1 MQSLRSHPLGPEI
14 ELSSFS
20 GNSSQVAESTLS
32 SPALSPR
39 LPPLPAQLEPDDTT
53 LQLDRWDEGPH
64 RLRQRRKPREYELSV
79 VDPAEEPAPVFP
91 VTQQTTEAQH
101 SSQALSLQQQSSSAA
116 TSVSAMSNSTGM
128 HEADADT
135 PSSLPDIQAA
145 TLEPLGRQQAQS
157 QQSLLDDMFPSI
169 KKIMPTGP
177 SAQHHS
183 HPAAAQPADPVHH
196 HQVTYITLILQAAP
210 IPLRHVL
217 LPCTQYLIPVN
228 VCIWL
233 CSIQDAVAVR
243 RMHQPAG
250 LLSTFVTCRSK
261 LLM

>member
-39 LPPLPAQLEPDDTT
+39 LPPLPAQLEPEDTT
-53 LQLDRWDEGPH
+53 LQLDRWDEGPN
-64 RLRQRRKPREYELSV
+64 RLRQRGKPREYELSV
-79 VDPAEEPAPVFP
+79 VDPAEEAAPVFP
-91 VTQQTTEAQH
+91 VTQQATEAQH
-101 SSQALSLQQQSSSAA
+101 SSQALSLQQQPSSAA
-116 TSVSAMSNSTGM
+116 TSVSAMGNSTGM
-128 HEADADT
+128 QEADT

-145 TLEPLGRQQAQS
+145 TLEPLGHQQAQS

-169 KKIMPTGP
+169 KKIMPTGA
-177 SAQHHS
+177 SAQHQS

-196 HQVTYITLILQAAP
+196 HQVIYIMPILQAAP

-217 LPCTQYLIPVN
+217 LPCKQHPIPIN

-243 RMHQPAG
+243 RMHQLAG
-250 LLSTFVTCRSK
+250 LLSAFVTCRSK